1 MNNNNPAVRVVI
13 LNYNESSYTVD
24 LVKQL
29 EKQSYPSL
37 EIVVVDNA
45 SKQEEK
51 QLLKILPDHVI
62 TLFSEENLG
71 YARGNNK
78 GIIAK
83 TGKTPDYHLILNN
96 DLIMED
102 VDFVKKL
109 VKGMLLHPRVAAS
122 SPLVDTVAVDQ
133 PLEDQIQVRRI
144 LSPDRMF
151 KLAVPLFTPFIKNL
165 THYFLYRDQMPFVN
179 KYTVCDSINGAAF
192 MIDAAFVQVYGGLDE
207 GTFLYYEE
215 IILGRKILEAK
226 KTCMLNGYT
235 SVKHLQGISTGC
247 NSKTVNRKMEVYK
260 YQSALYY
267 LKKYEN
273 LGGFRSAVFVTLNE
287 ISILLKKIIK

>member
-1 MNNNNPAVRVVI
+1 MNSSPAVRVVI
-13 LNYNESSYTVD
+13 LNYNESSYTLD

-29 EKQSYPSL
+29 EKQTYPSL
-37 EIVVVDNA
+37 EILVVDNA
-45 SKQEEK
+45 SRLEEQEVLK
-51 QLLKILPDHVI
+51 LLPENVI
-62 TLFSEENLG
+62 TLFSTENLG

-78 GIIAK
+78 GILEK
-83 TGKTPDYHLILNN
+83 TGKTADYHLILNN
-96 DLIMED
+96 DLIIED

-109 VKGMLLHPRVAAS
+109 LHGMLLNPGAAAS
-122 SPLVDTVAVDQ
+122 SPLVDTVAVDK
-133 PLEDQIQVRRI
+133 PLEEQIQVRRI
-144 LSPDRMF
+144 LSADKMF

-165 THYFLYRDQMPFVN
+165 THFFLYRDQMPFVN

-192 MIDAAFVQVYGGLDE
+192 MIDAAFVEEYGGLDE

-226 KTCMLNGYT
+226 RTCLLNGYT
-235 SVKHLQGISTGC
+235 SVKHLQGVSTGS
-247 NSKTVNRKMEVYK
+247 NAKTINRKMEVYK

-273 LGGFRSAVFVTLNE
+273 LGVFKSSVFVILNE
-287 ISILLKKIIK
+287 ISILLKKLLK